1 MKKFRCPYCGEE
13 TEFRVREGT
22 DNRRVIV
29 CCECDRPV
37 RDWMRSPLVRSLW
50 FGSYFL
56 ISILLIVLT
65 FTVSLWFLLIFVLSE
80 LVLLVLSTFSRGP
93 FVPYDIETGEMAYRE
108 PNADFVLD
116 NAKKIRNFGIYG
128 VRFQEKTRVVRFH
141 EAFTDDLVPVVFYAD
156 RRKPRNVWPVT
167 IMKAEFIPKE
177 LLEDGAEFTV
187 VDNGREIAT
196 GRIAKVYEGIDDKSW
211 TDFTLFFTC

>member
-13 TEFRVREGT
+13 TVFLRHNGRI
-22 DNRRVIV
+22 NRGVIT
-29 CCECDRPV
+29 CGECNRPV
-37 RDWMRSPLVRSLW
+37 RDWMISSFVR
-50 FGSYFL
+50 
-56 ISILLIVLT
+56 ILLIS
-65 FTVSLWFLLIFVLSE
+65 SLFLI
-80 LVLLVLSTFSRGP
+80 LVLLFFLTIRVSLGFLIPFVMYPFLLMALSTVSIGP
-93 FVPYDIETGEMAYRE
+93 FVPYDIETGRMVDRE

-128 VRFQEKTRVVRFH
+128 VRFQKKTRVVRFH
-141 EAFTDDLVPVVFYAD
+141 ETFTDDLVPVVFYVD

-167 IMKAEFIPKE
+167 IMKAEFIPEE

-196 GRIAKVYEGIDDKSW
+196 GRIAKVYESIVDGSW
-211 TDFTLFFTC
+211 TDFPPFITL